1 MQFMF
6 LSDGVKPQI
15 PRVKQIHMQNGNKI
29 INIIR
34 FSLLYDIVVWF
45 CTFMRLCLIPS
56 TICSICLRNCSLLPD
71 EAIALKTQ
79 IHFTLNSAFRKD
91 ITKINHLRLSEALA
105 VILGHFYMDSGVLF
119 ETHCWKWSCME
130 FSRLTCEGKDSVSIS
145 PHILLNTTKWIP
157 NSTDKADTSFSR

>member
-15 PRVKQIHMQNGNKI
+15 PRVKQIHMQNGN
-29 INIIR
+29 NVIR
-34 FSLLYDIVVWF
+34 FHLLYDIVVWF
-45 CTFMRLCLIPS
+45 YTFMRLCLIPS

-79 IHFTLNSAFRKD
+79 IHFTFNSAFRID
-91 ITKINHLRLSEALA
+91 ITKISHLRLSEALA
-105 VILGHFYMDSGVLF
+105 VILGNFYMDTGVLF

-130 FSRLTCEGKDSVSIS
+130 FSRLTCERKDSVSIS
-145 PHILLNTTKWIP
+145 LHI
-157 NSTDKADTSFSR
+157 F